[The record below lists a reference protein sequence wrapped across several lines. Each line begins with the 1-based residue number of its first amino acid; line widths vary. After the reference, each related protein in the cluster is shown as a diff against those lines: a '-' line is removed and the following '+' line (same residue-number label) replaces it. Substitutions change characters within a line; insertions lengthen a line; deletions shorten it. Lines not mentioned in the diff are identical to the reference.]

1 MKNTKIKLL
10 AIVMVVALLT
20 GVISFMAFATETTPL
35 GYSASRVVKKDVT
48 GITNIKDFDTASDK
62 TEYVVSD
69 LDGLNKL
76 ATVVA
81 GGKTLAG
88 VTVYQTANI
97 SGKGLG
103 ENGAN
108 APFAGIGTNATKIF
122 AGTYDGQG
130 YYVNDL
136 TIKDTANNWIGFFR
150 TASGTIRNVV
160 LGDNFIVDAT
170 KSQVGGLVGAVRP
183 GATPAVI
190 DNCYVAATVKAGG
203 NLSGGVVGQADWD
216 AAQDPNAT
224 IKITNVTFN
233 GSATI
238 AGGRAGGLLGRAAA
252 VALEIDNCVV
262 AGTLLTGTA
271 ETPKASAD
279 ADGSG
284 LKKVSAFGGFVGE
297 TTKAADKISIKNS
310 VNVANITSG
319 YAAAAFVGSLPKNS
333 GATIV
338 NCTNY
343 GTITNTV
350 ASGTTVK
357 IGEADFVMEYH
368 SALVGFVKNE
378 GVTLVIGDD
387 SKNLAGQTAPAFEK
401 VNFKPAVVT
410 VGGYSAAAVVKKDT
424 TGMTDIKNYLDATNK
439 TEYAL
444 SDLEGLQTLAALVT
458 KGTTTFEGVTI
469 YQTANIIG
477 GGAEDPASNFAG
489 IGKPKF
495 DDATKTFAGTFDGQ
509 GYVIDYI
516 NINGAAPA
524 GFFNNLNGTARNIV
538 LGEHIVVKGTNK
550 TGGLVGEV
558 RAKKDTPTVIENCYV
573 AVTVEASGQLSG
585 GVVGQADYD
594 KEKGENAKLIM
605 KNVTFNG
612 KMTSGTGRSGGLLGR
627 AAAIDLEIDSCVVAG
642 TLLAGTAE
650 APAKTTEINAQGSL
664 DIKKVSS
671 CAGMVGETT
680 KGADKILIKNC
691 VNFAT
696 VTSGYAGVA
705 ILGSL
710 PVGAG
715 ATIENCYNYGTVTST
730 VASGSGIKVADK
742 DAGGNAIEV
751 DILMKYHSAL
761 VGYIYNTDANLVIDA
776 ASANKAGETAPT
788 FEKVDFSSIKPTTP
802 PEETTPEETT
812 PEETT
817 PEVTTPE
824 ETTAKDTTAAETTAK
839 TPEETTGT
847 GADTEKKGCGS
858 VVGGAIALIVSVA
871 GGAMMVVRK
880 KKD

>member
-48 GITNIKDFDTASDK
+48 GITNFKDFDANSDK

-69 LDGLNKL
+69 LEGLNKL
-76 ATVVA
+76 ATIVT

-88 VTVYQTANI
+88 VTIYQTANI

-103 ENGAN
+103 TDGAN
-108 APFAGIGTNATKIF
+108 APFAGIGKDLNKIF

-136 TIKDTANNWIGFFR
+136 TVKNTSSNMVGFFN
-150 TASGTIRNVV
+150 TAKGTIRNVV
-160 LGDNFIVDAT
+160 LGDNFIVDTT

-190 DNCYVAATVKAGG
+190 DNCYIAATVKAGG
-203 NLSGGVVGQADWD
+203 SLCGGVVGQADWD
-216 AAQDPNAT
+216 AAQDPNSA

-252 VALEIDNCVV
+252 VDLEIDNCVV

-279 ADGSG
+279 ADGTG
-284 LKKVSAFGGFVGE
+284 LKKVSSFGGFVGE
-297 TTKAADKISIKNS
+297 TTRGADKISIKNS
-310 VNVANITSG
+310 VNLANITSG

-343 GTITNTV
+343 GTITNKV

-357 IGEADFVMEYH
+357 VGDADFVMEYH
-368 SALVGFVKNE
+368 SALVGFIKNT

-387 SKNLAGQTAPAFEK
+387 SKDLAGQTAPAFEK
-401 VNFKPAVVT
+401 VNFKPAVVV

-439 TEYAL
+439 TEYTL

-458 KGTTTFEGVTI
+458 NGTTTFEGVTI

-477 GGAEDPASNFAG
+477 GGADDPASNFAG

-495 DDATKTFAGTFDGQ
+495 EDTSKTFAGTFDGQ

-516 NINGAAPA
+516 NITGAAPA

-558 RAKKDTPTVIENCYV
+558 RAKKDTPTVIENCYI
-573 AVTVEASGQLSG
+573 AVTVEASGQLTG
-585 GVVGQADYD
+585 GVVGQTDYD
-594 KEKGENAKLIM
+594 KDKGENAKLIM

-627 AAAIDLEIDSCVVAG
+627 AAACDLEIDSCVVAG

-650 APAKTTEINAQGSL
+650 APAKTAEINKEGTF

-680 KGADKILIKNC
+680 RGADKILIKNC
-691 VNFAT
+691 VNFAN

-710 PVGAG
+710 PVNAG

-730 VASGSGIKVADK
+730 VASNTGVKVND
-742 DAGGNAIEV
+742 V
-751 DILMKYHSAL
+751 DIMMKYHSAL
-761 VGYIYNTDANLVIDA
+761 VGYIYNTGANLVIDA
-776 ASANKAGETAPT
+776 ASADKAGETAPT

-812 PEETT
+812 TEEVTT